1 MNLLNT
7 VMAMGPMEGLLHGLS
22 IALSPE
28 LLLAALVGA
37 LLGTIMGLV
46 PGIGPVT
53 GAAILLPLT
62 YVFDPL
68 TGMIVIAG
76 MFYGIMYGGS
86 TTSVLLNMP
95 GEAPS
100 VVASFEGYPLAKQG
114 RAGPALGVIAIAS
127 FIAGTG
133 GVILMSF
140 VAAPVAQ
147 AAVVFG
153 SAEFFALTLGGL
165 IVLARIMGGSLAGG
179 LLPLAF
185 GLFLGILGE
194 DAISGA
200 ARYTFG
206 VREVSQGVSIV
217 ALAVGLFGLA
227 ELLRI
232 IIHRGDTPYVGSLRW
247 RSLIPTRDDVRNSW
261 GSWFR
266 GGGIGFGM
274 GLLPGPSISL
284 ATLLS
289 YKVESLFGRDRK
301 KFGKGAISGLAGPEA
316 ANNAAATSSM
326 IPVLA
331 LGLPFS
337 ATLAVMLVAMQVHGI
352 QPGPQLVSTNPD
364 LFWGLIASLLIGNIM
379 LLVLNVNFI
388 RLWVAMLRVPNWIL
402 LPTVVALCWAGIY
415 AFRLSWFDL
424 AVAAVLAILGF
435 FMIRYNFQIVPVLLG
450 ALIGPLVERHFR
462 QGLTAANGDLTYF
475 FSQPIAVGIWITVAV
490 LVLGLPIMRWLMIRR
505 ENSESSA
512 ATTPPAATS

>member
-1 MNLLNT
+1 MNP
-7 VMAMGPMEGLLHGLS
+7 VEGLLYGLS
-22 IALSPE
+22 VVTTPE
-28 LLLAALVGA
+28 LLLAAAVGA
-37 LLGTIMGLV
+37 LLGTVLGLV
-46 PGIGPVT
+46 PGIGPVS

-86 TTSVLLNMP
+86 TTAILLNIP

-100 VVASFEGYPLAKQG
+100 VVSALEGYPLAQQG
-114 RAGPALGVIAIAS
+114 RAGQALGITAIAS

-133 GVILMSF
+133 GAILLGF

-165 IVLARIMGGSLAGG
+165 IVMARIMGGSLAQGM
-179 LLPLAF
+179 LPLAF
-185 GLFLGILGE
+185 GLLLGVIGE
-194 DAISGA
+194 DAISGDP
-200 ARYTFG
+200 RFTLG
-206 VREVSQGVSIV
+206 VREVNQGVSIV

-227 ELLRI
+227 EILRI
-232 IIHRGDTPYVGSLRW
+232 VVHKTDVPFVRSLRW
-247 RSLIPTRDDVRNSW
+247 RQLIPTRTDVRNSL

-266 GGGIGFGM
+266 GGSVGFAL

-289 YKVESLFGRDRK
+289 YKLESVLGRDRK
-301 KFGKGAISGLAGPEA
+301 RFGRGAVSGLAGPEA

-326 IPVLA
+326 IPLLA

-352 QPGPQLVSTNPD
+352 QPGPLLVTDHPD
-364 LFWGLIASLLIGNIM
+364 LFWGLIASLLIGNVM

-388 RLWVAMLRVPNWIL
+388 RVWVTMLRVPQWIL
-402 LPTVVALCWAGIY
+402 LPTVVALCLAGVY
-415 AFRLSWFDL
+415 SFRLSWFDL
-424 AVAAVLAILGF
+424 LVAGGLGVLGYIMVRCGF
-435 FMIRYNFQIVPVLLG
+435 HMVPILLG
-450 ALIGPLVERHFR
+450 ALLGPLVEQHFR
-462 QGLTAANGDLTYF
+462 QGLTAANGDLSYF
-475 FSQPIAVGIWITVAV
+475 ITQPIALGIWTVVGLLVVVMPVLRWVLARRSRAV
-490 LVLGLPIMRWLMIRR
+490 RDD
-505 ENSESSA
+505 EA
-512 ATTPPAATS
+512 ARP